1 MADEDF
7 GGFGFEEG
15 GDDAG
20 EATGFGGFDEATG
33 FGDAAEDTPSA
44 VAAPAEPASEEKTMT
59 STVSTSSLGHSED
72 VRSERSGWLTMV
84 EPKKTL
90 SRKGGSKER
99 WFILSEGKLT
109 YASSVRADPIATF
122 QIADLQ
128 SVEEHPGQDDSFSLV
143 LKSKKK
149 PLFLSARTEAD
160 AKAWVASVR
169 FAQKAVATAFGKGQT
184 ANALLF

>member
-15 GDDAG
+15 APAA
-20 EATGFGGFDEATG
+20 EASGFGGFDDEAGG
-33 FGDAAEDTPSA
+33 FGDAAESTPSV
-44 VAAPAEPASEEKTMT
+44 VAAEPESATESKTMT

-72 VRSERSGWLTMV
+72 VRSERSGWLTTV

-90 SRKGGSKER
+90 SRKGGAKER
-99 WFILSEGKLT
+99 WFILSEGTLT
-109 YASSVRADPIATF
+109 YASSVRADPIATY
-122 QIADLQ
+122 QIADVQ

-143 LKSKKK
+143 MKKGKS
-149 PLFLSARTEAD
+149 LYITARTESD
-160 AKAWVASVR
+160 AKGWVASLR